1 MIAIAGDNITSSLGF
16 TTAENYRAAASGQSG
31 VRPYSALM
39 GVPEPL
45 MAALIDRE
53 RLADAFAALCPHPNR
68 YTTLEQ
74 AAILS
79 VSRAAEQ
86 AQVDLSDAG
95 ALFVVSS
102 TKGNVHL
109 LDENEKGFSHSHLYL
124 WYAARLI
131 AAYFGNPN
139 APLVVSNAC
148 ISGACA
154 QVAAMRELRSGL
166 YTLAVVVGV
175 EVLSRFIISG
185 FQSLKALSP
194 APCRPFDVSR
204 AGLNLGEA
212 AATIIY
218 RRVEAGAEADVE
230 ADVERRAEAGA
241 EADVEAGV
249 ERSAEAGAERS
260 AEADVEA
267 GAEAGAEG
275 ALGVALLRGAIRN
288 DANHISGPSRTGE
301 GSFRALQAVM
311 REASPADVAFVNAHG
326 TATAYNDSMEAAAIT
341 RAGLSQAPVNSLK
354 GCFGHTLGAA
364 GVLESVISA
373 RALANETALATHGFK
388 CGEAALPLNVTSQ
401 NIRTTKPCCVK
412 MLSGF
417 GGGNAALL
425 FGKIKTRKPCRK
437 P

>member
-1 MIAIAGDNITSSLGF
+1 MEAKVGVAVIAIAGDNITSSLGF

-95 ALFVVSS
+95 VLFVVSS

-166 YTLAVVVGV
+166 YSLAVVVGV

-218 RRVEAGAEADVE
+218 RRVEAGVE
-230 ADVERRAEAGA
+230 ADAERGA
-241 EADVEAGV
+241 EAD
-249 ERSAEAGAERS
+249 AEAGAER
-260 AEADVEA
+260 
-267 GAEAGAEG
+267 GAEACAEG

-311 REASPADVAFVNAHG
+311 QEASPADVAFVNAHG

-364 GVLESVISA
+364 GVLESVISV

-425 FGKIKTRKPCRK
+425 FGKIKTREPCRK